1 MLYMSYMIQYY
12 YNVLTSNRFNSPNFT
27 DLFRI
32 TESILYKDEKKHKKQ
47 IERIKELDGNINQI
61 GVSVAEMELI
71 FFKNVGSGINKQI
84 TINGETYT
92 LGYLFKVMN
101 EIIRE
106 LTFMVSEVAYNY
118 DVDIPLNRGS
128 NKIEW

>member
-32 TESILYKDEKKHKKQ
+32 VESILYKDKKKHKKQ
-47 IERIKELDGNINQI
+47 IKRLKQLDQDIGI

-71 FFKNVGSGINKQI
+71 FFKNVDGGINKDI
-84 TINGETYT
+84 TIMGEGYK
-92 LGYLFKVMN
+92 LGYLFKIMN
-101 EIIRE
+101 DIIRE
-106 LTFMVSEVAYNY
+106 LTFMVSEVAYSY

-128 NKIEW
+128 KSIEW